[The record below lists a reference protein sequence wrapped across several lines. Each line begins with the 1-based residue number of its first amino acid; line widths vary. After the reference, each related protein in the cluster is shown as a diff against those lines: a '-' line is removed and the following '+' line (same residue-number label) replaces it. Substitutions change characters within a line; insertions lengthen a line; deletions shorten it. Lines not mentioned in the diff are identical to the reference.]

1 MKIAVFHN
9 LPLGGARRTLY
20 EQIKNLSK
28 RHTIDLYE
36 IGYENHLLEA
46 NEFVK
51 FRKKYDFTLENN
63 IPGIFNRLIKD
74 YRNFISLRNLQRKIA
89 GEIDTEISKILTE
102 AQKKAIDN
110 LTKHKSLLRKIAD
123 KLIKEETIEGPEF
136 DKLFK

>member
-89 GEIDTEISKILTE
+89 GEIDSKNYDICLVHSDIYTESPFILRYLKTPSVYHCHE
-102 AQKKAIDN
+102 
-110 LTKHKSLLRKIAD
+110 LLR
-123 KLIKEETIEGPEF
+123 LVY
-136 DKLFK
+136 